1 MSEVL
6 SESEARP
13 EDRPEIQRSDR
24 FTLFPADERQSLRLG
39 RFLMAGGSSLLII
52 LALGL
57 FAFLGLLP
65 WRAAVEGAA
74 GIVTLIAL
82 FFLVFRSGFNL
93 RFADPSLSTEQ
104 VGAAIVFLAYIMY
117 HAGPARSP
125 LMLFYLVAMLFGVL
139 RLNAKRLMVLAAVAI
154 VAHGTVLHLTYLRN
168 PSMDVR
174 AAFTEFGVLVI
185 VLPWFAVMGGYVNR
199 LRVRLS
205 DSNRELRRAFDHI
218 GELAI
223 RDELTAA
230 FNRRFLIDTLARER
244 SRAER
249 THEPF
254 SICLADLDHFKT
266 INDTLGHAAGDS
278 VLKHFA
284 ALAPRGL
291 RGIDTFGRFGGEEFL
306 LVLPGT
312 DRQGALA
319 VAERVRAA
327 TEASALPDLPFE
339 RRITIS
345 IGVATYERG
354 EEVST
359 LLARADQAL
368 YQAKNA
374 GRNRVIAL
382 G

>member
-6 SESEARP
+6 TGP
-13 EDRPEIQRSDR
+13 EVPDARSDR
-24 FTLFPADERQSLRLG
+24 FTLFSADERQSLRLG
-39 RFLMAGGSSLLII
+39 RFLMAGGSSLLVI

-74 GIVTLIAL
+74 GIVTLVAL
-82 FFLVFRSGFNL
+82 FFFIFRSGLNL

-117 HAGPARSP
+117 HAGPARSQ

-139 RLNAKRLMVLAAVAI
+139 RLNAKRLMLLAAVAI

-168 PSMDVR
+168 PAMDVR
-174 AAFTEFGVLVI
+174 DAFIEFGVLVI

-205 DSNRELRRAFDHI
+205 DSNRELRQAVEQI
-218 GELAI
+218 EALAI

-230 FNRRFLIDTLARER
+230 FNRRFLMETLARER

-249 THEPF
+249 ASEPF
-254 SICLADLDHFKT
+254 SICMVDIDHFKV

-278 VLKHFA
+278 VLRHFA

-319 VAERVRAA
+319 VAERVRAV
-327 TEASALPDLPFE
+327 TEGTAFPDLPFE
-339 RRITIS
+339 RRVTVS
-345 IGVATYERG
+345 AGVATYVRG
-354 EEVST
+354 EDT
-359 LLARADQAL
+359 GALLARADKAL

>member
-6 SESEARP
+6 SGPEAP
-13 EDRPEIQRSDR
+13 DARSDR

-39 RFLMAGGSSLLII
+39 RFLMAGGTSLLII

-57 FAFLGLLP
+57 LAFLGLLP

-74 GIVTLIAL
+74 GILTLAAL
-82 FFLVFRSGFNL
+82 FFFMFRSGLNL

-117 HAGPARSP
+117 HAAPARSQ

-139 RLNAKRLMVLAAVAI
+139 RLNAKRLMLLAAVAI
-154 VAHGTVLHLTYLRN
+154 AAHGAVLHLTYLRD
-168 PSMDVR
+168 PAMDVR
-174 AAFTEFGVLVI
+174 GAFTEFGVLVI

-205 DSNRELRRAFDHI
+205 DSNRELRRLFEQIEA
-218 GELAI
+218 LAI

-230 FNRRFLIDTLARER
+230 FNRRFLMETLAREH

-249 THEPF
+249 ANEPL
-254 SICLADLDHFKT
+254 SICMVDIDHFKL

-278 VLKHFA
+278 VLRHFA
-284 ALAPRGL
+284 AIAPRGL

-319 VAERVRAA
+319 VAERVRAV
-327 TEASALPDLPFE
+327 TEAADFPDLPFE
-339 RRITIS
+339 RRVTVS
-345 IGVATYERG
+345 AGVATYVRG
-354 EEVST
+354 EDT
-359 LLARADQAL
+359 GALLARADKAL

-374 GRNRVIAL
+374 GRNKVVAA
-382 G
+382 

>member
-6 SESEARP
+6 SGPEA
-13 EDRPEIQRSDR
+13 EGQTRSDR
-24 FTLFPADERQSLRLG
+24 FTLFPTDERQSLRLG
-39 RFLMAGGSSLLII
+39 RFLMAAGTSLLICLV
-52 LALGL
+52 LAL

-65 WRAAVEGAA
+65 WRAAVEGTA

-82 FFLVFRSGFNL
+82 FLFAFRSGFHL
-93 RFADPSLSTEQ
+93 RFADPSLTTEQ
-104 VGAAIVFLAYIMY
+104 VGCAIVFLAYIMY
-117 HAGPARSP
+117 HAGPARAP

-154 VAHGTVLHLTYLRN
+154 VAHGTVLHLTYLRD
-168 PSMDVR
+168 PHMDVR

-205 DSNRELRRAFDHI
+205 DSNRELRRAFDQI
-218 GELAI
+218 EALAI
-223 RDELTAA
+223 RDELTTT
-230 FNRRFLIDTLARER
+230 FNRRFLMETLGRER

-249 THEPF
+249 LNEPF
-254 SICLADLDHFKT
+254 SVCLIDLDHFKAV
-266 INDTLGHAAGDS
+266 NDTYGHGAGDA

-284 ALAPRGL
+284 SVAPRGL

-312 DRQGALA
+312 DKQGAIA
-319 VAERVRAA
+319 VAERMRAA
-327 TEASALPDLPFE
+327 TEGTVFPGLPVE
-339 RRITIS
+339 RRVTIS
-345 IGVATYERG
+345 IGVATYVRV
-354 EEVST
+354 EET
-359 LLARADQAL
+359 GALLARADKAL
-368 YQAKNA
+368 YQAKGS
-374 GRNRVIAL
+374 GRNRVTAL

>member
-249 THEPF
+249 THEAF
-254 SICLADLDHFKT
+254 SICLADLDHFKA

-345 IGVATYERG
+345 IGVATYEGG